1 MDAVS
6 FTLFSPRYL
15 TSTLYIYPGGYCG
28 FQVTGIIEW
37 GQKSKPNIW
46 PFVQYF
52 ICRTVQLGYAGSTT
66 NLQIVLSTPQ
76 KSLLK
81 SSHPK
86 KVRARF
92 SYLIKIPE
100 SKILNPQKS
109 FGHPRLLK
117 SGVPSMVIY
126 IILQAA
132 GSQTKGRKTKSSCH
146 LPEQDGTTNTF
157 V

>member
-15 TSTLYIYPGGYCG
+15 TSTLYIYPGGYCR
-28 FQVTGIIEW
+28 FQVTGIFEW

-52 ICRTVQLGYAGSTT
+52 ICRTVQLGYEGSTT
-66 NLQIVLSTPQ
+66 NLRILLSTP
-76 KSLLK
+76 KNSLLK
-81 SSHPK
+81 SSHPR

-92 SYLIKIPE
+92 SYLKKIPE

-109 FGHPRLLK
+109 FDHPRLLK
-117 SGVPSMVIY
+117 SRVPTVVIY
-126 IILQAA
+126 IFLQAA
-132 GSQTKGRKTKSSCH
+132 GNQTKGSETKSSCH